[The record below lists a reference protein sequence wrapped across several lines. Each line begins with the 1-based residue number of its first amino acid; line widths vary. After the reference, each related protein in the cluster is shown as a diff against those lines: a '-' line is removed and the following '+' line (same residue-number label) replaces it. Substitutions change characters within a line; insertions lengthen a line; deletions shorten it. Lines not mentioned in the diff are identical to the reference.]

1 MTEQALKELVS
12 NAEKTIFHSFPVE
25 LRIGEMDQTEEGQ
38 PKTLWRMPLTGEIV
52 NPGTKGAGEWRRW
65 WATISTEKSHL
76 HKEVIERN
84 AVETGFLEWMTNG
97 GGNVRYMHLPQ
108 PVGRIFDGDYE
119 ITESGIV
126 AGFSIPVR
134 ETKAIQQIEDGLIR
148 CVSIGF
154 NPDWRKSEPIIWES
168 DGTIRWKWIMFVEI
182 SIGDFGA
189 TPGTDFLEER
199 IANNKQLSPGAAPEN
214 HKSST
219 TEDIDLDEAK
229 LKEILSG
236 ALTPITDR
244 MDSLEQKV
252 SAVQTQPP
260 TPKPETPAPETPPPA
275 APPQQ
280 GEMEQRLTK
289 LEQGLGAIVGS
300 LEKLGTGTNGQQTGQ
315 TIEQRVAAFEE
326 EVKKTAAEPNHNAPL
341 SFIKCDDG
349 QPLTIERLAGDLR
362 RG

>member
-236 ALTPITDR
+236 ALTPLNERLTN
-244 MDSLEQKV
+244 LEQKLEKPDP
-252 SAVQTQPP
+252 PP
-260 TPKPETPAPETPPPA
+260 TPKPETPAPETPKPDPA
-275 APPQQ
+275 QP
-280 GEMEQRLTK
+280 GETELEKRFAK
-289 LEQGLGAIVGS
+289 LETSIGTLVGS
-300 LEKLGTGTNGQQTGQ
+300 LEKLGTGTSGTPTGQ
-315 TIEQRVAAFEE
+315 TIEQRLAAFEE
-326 EVKKTAAEPNHNAPL
+326 AVKKIGVAPDHNARL

-349 QPLTIERLAGDLR
+349 QPLTLERLAGDMR
-362 RG
+362 RA